1 VSTDPLVSIGLPVF
15 NGAAYLKECI
25 ETVLSQTFSRFELI
39 ISDNASTDATAQI
52 CLFYAGRDP
61 RIRYVRQSENI
72 GPMPNFE
79 YVLRRASCEHFM
91 WIAAD
96 DRLGDAFVGKL
107 YAVLVQNPDF
117 SVAMTDVVII
127 DGRGAA
133 LADVTLESIRVDK
146 AVNHWPSVRRMFFR
160 NPTSRTYFCIYGL
173 FRRQV
178 LLQSELNYRGRL
190 RHLESLEIP
199 FLAQVALTGKIGSV
213 PGLLWFHRH
222 HEDSFSIKSDAK
234 ATTRKRIDNILN
246 ISSVLFSIAG
256 GARLATFHKIE
267 LFWTISWSLAKG
279 LVGMIPGIGSLYR
292 KLLSLRRG

>member
-1 VSTDPLVSIGLPVF
+1 VSVDSLVSIGLPVF
-15 NGAAYLKECI
+15 NGAAYLEECI
-25 ETVLSQTFSRFELI
+25 ESVLGQTFSRFELI
-39 ISDNASTDATAQI
+39 ISDNASTDATAEI
-52 CLFYAGRDP
+52 CRFYAARDD
-61 RIRYVRQSENI
+61 RIKYVRQAENI

-79 YVLRRASCEHFM
+79 YVLRHASCEYFM

-96 DRLGDAFVGKL
+96 DKLGDAFVGKL

-127 DGRGAA
+127 DGRGAT
-133 LADVTLESIRVDK
+133 LADVRLESIRVDG
-146 AVNHWPSVRRMFFR
+146 AMNRWPSVRRIFFR
-160 NPTSRTYFCIYGL
+160 NPTSGTYFCIYGL

-178 LLQSELNYRGRL
+178 LLQAQLNYMGRL
-190 RHLESLEIP
+190 RHFESLEIP

-234 ATTRKRIDNILN
+234 ATIRKRVDNIVN

-256 GARLATFHKIE
+256 GARIGVFHKIGI
-267 LFWTISWSLAKG
+267 FWTISWSLAKG
-279 LVGMIPGIGSLYR
+279 LGGMIPGIGSLYR
-292 KLLSLRRG
+292 KLLSLVRG